1 CEISPHFCSCCV
13 LRACQ
18 LVCQLLRLIPLHASV
33 CFPHSMATQ
42 DKTFDLLKADTADS
56 NVEVVFL
63 ALGSIGDCLPLCALA
78 SSLGSLGV
86 DSDRSRRQDEQDV
99 HEDEGE
105 LQQSQ
110 VDADRVDRAHRCAHR
125 CDDRD
130 FKRRRKRRNPSSAA
144 VGVVTHRCHCDLLEG
159 LMEGTFD
166 VSQPPPRL
174 YPVDVPV
181 LFGVSN
187 NDDGEDASAS
197 AGRSGERREAQQRV
211 NANGAARGQR
221 TARVEDLAV
230 AAADVGDEEG
240 AIREE
245 LDACMS
251 VLEDLKPKLLVF
263 NLYSAFGY
271 HLADALGIPCVC
283 ASPGVA
289 PSGGGVALG
298 RVLPR
303 ALLERI
309 NGRVGDGDGDAS
321 NGNEI
326 TRADLELWM
335 LPLFLPRYRRWRQGR
350 GLPDI
355 SSPTGSSL
363 PRAPPILFGV
373 SPAVLPR
380 PGYWPARADVCGFW
394 SFPRLSPRY
403 RPPDRLVRF
412 LARCEADNK
421 PVFVVGLGSMP
432 ALGLVQDP
440 SRIVATAASSLQRAG
455 AAVILLPTPPA
466 PAQLKD
472 DADNACQP
480 VATSA
485 AVGAAAKGDRLA
497 PSAPPGNGST
507 RGQHKEIVAAAGG
520 GDIAEGT
527 TCRRDQ
533 GSGCGEVL
541 ENAETETA
549 AAVAAVAAEPYLLDL
564 AGELSFVP
572 HTWLLPRC
580 RGVVHHGGSGTT
592 GACLSAGAVQVV
604 IPLAWDQ
611 FFFADQV
618 SQARHRTHL

>member
-1 CEISPHFCSCCV
+1 
-13 LRACQ
+13 
-18 LVCQLLRLIPLHASV
+18 
-33 CFPHSMATQ
+33 
-42 DKTFDLLKADTADS
+42 
-56 NVEVVFL
+56 
-63 ALGSIGDCLPLCALA
+63 
-78 SSLGSLGV
+78 
-86 DSDRSRRQDEQDV
+86 
-99 HEDEGE
+99 
-105 LQQSQ
+105 
-110 VDADRVDRAHRCAHR
+110 
-125 CDDRD
+125 
-130 FKRRRKRRNPSSAA
+130 
-144 VGVVTHRCHCDLLEG
+144 
-159 LMEGTFD
+159 MEGTFD
-166 VSQPPPRL
+166 ASQPPPRL
-174 YPVDVPV
+174 HPVDVPV
-181 LFGVSN
+181 LFGVAS
-187 NDDGEDASAS
+187 NDDEDASVS
-197 AGRSGERREAQQRV
+197 AGRLGERREAQQLV
-211 NANGAARGQR
+211 NTNGAARGQR
-221 TARVEDLAV
+221 TARDEDLAV
-230 AAADVGDEEG
+230 ATADVGDEEG
-240 AIREE
+240 AVREE

-251 VLEDLKPKLLVF
+251 VLENLKPKLLVF

-309 NGRVGDGDGDAS
+309 DGRVGDGDGDAS

-355 SSPTGSSL
+355 SSPACSSL
-363 PRAPPILFGV
+363 PKAPPILFGV

-380 PGYWPARADVCGFW
+380 PGYWPAQADVCGFW

-412 LARCEADNK
+412 LTRCEADNK

-440 SRIVATAASSLQRAG
+440 SGIVATAASSLRRAG
-455 AAVILLPTPPA
+455 AAVILLPTPRA
-466 PAQLKD
+466 LAQLND
-472 DADNACQP
+472 DDGNAWHP
-480 VATSA
+480 VATSPA
-485 AVGAAAKGDRLA
+485 AGAAAKGDRLA
-497 PSAPPGNGST
+497 PSARRGNGCT
-507 RGQHKEIVAAAGG
+507 RGQQTEVEAAAGG
-520 GDIAEGT
+520 GDIAGGT

-533 GSGCGEVL
+533 EGGCGEVS
-541 ENAETETA
+541 ENAETEVA
-549 AAVAAVAAEPYLLDL
+549 AAVAAAPYFLDL
-564 AGELSFVP
+564 AGEASFVP
-572 HTWLLPRC
+572 HKWLLPRC

-618 SQARHRTHL
+618 EYMGVGVRVLGTHPPQQQPTTRERSLNRSARHAVGGMTTTTTTTIAPIEAGAMDDAVRRALSEDMKTSAGRYREIVLQEAESGVEAAAATIMAEMGLTPTAAMGSIEHDPRNT

>member
-1 CEISPHFCSCCV
+1 
-13 LRACQ
+13 Q
-18 LVCQLLRLIPLHASV
+18 
-33 CFPHSMATQ
+33 
-42 DKTFDLLKADTADS
+42 
-56 NVEVVFL
+56 
-63 ALGSIGDCLPLCALA
+63 
-78 SSLGSLGV
+78 
-86 DSDRSRRQDEQDV
+86 
-99 HEDEGE
+99 
-105 LQQSQ
+105 
-110 VDADRVDRAHRCAHR
+110 
-125 CDDRD
+125 
-130 FKRRRKRRNPSSAA
+130 
-144 VGVVTHRCHCDLLEG
+144 
-159 LMEGTFD
+159 
-166 VSQPPPRL
+166 
-174 YPVDVPV
+174 
-181 LFGVSN
+181 
-187 NDDGEDASAS
+187 
-197 AGRSGERREAQQRV
+197 
-211 NANGAARGQR
+211 
-221 TARVEDLAV
+221 
-230 AAADVGDEEG
+230 
-240 AIREE
+240 
-245 LDACMS
+245 
-251 VLEDLKPKLLVF
+251 LLVF

-321 NGNEI
+321 NGSEI

-355 SSPTGSSL
+355 SSPTSL

-403 RPPDRLVRF
+403 RPPDRLMRF

-455 AAVILLPTPPA
+455 AAVILLPTPQA

-472 DADNACQP
+472 DGGNACQP

-507 RGQHKEIVAAAGG
+507 RGQHKEMVAAAGG

-533 GSGCGEVL
+533 GGGCGVL

-549 AAVAAVAAEPYLLDL
+549 AVVAAVAAEPYLLDL